1 MVFCS
6 PTSEQSALW
15 VKRRQKAEAKQKNTM
30 SDSAEIHAN
39 AALLAY
45 ASSDSMLRTSIA
57 ILKLRKRQGTLADL
71 DLIIAYTALAEPA
84 TRNDHDGLA
93 SVARA
98 AKENFERRCLWPA
111 FQPKTSAWLA

>member
-1 MVFCS
+1 MND
-6 PTSEQSALW
+6 T
-15 VKRRQKAEAKQKNTM
+15 T
-30 SDSAEIHAN
+30 EIHAH

-45 ASSDSMLRTSIA
+45 AASEAMLRSTIA
-57 ILKLRKRQGTLADL
+57 ILKLRKRTGTLGDL

-98 AKENFERRCLWPA
+98 ARENFERRCLWPA
-111 FQPKTSAWLA
+111 FQPKTAVWLS